1 MLVAFWL
8 LRPDC
13 HVCSQRAEMRSA
25 WGSMTMLLF
34 VKKRFADAIRD
45 GSKTLEIRAGSR
57 YRNLAPGDS
66 ISINGHFRKRV
77 ERVERVEGR
86 ENLIASLR
94 GRFHSAGVS
103 DEREGVRAIR
113 ECYPDDSG
121 EYFVLH
127 LR

>member
-66 ISINGHFRKRV
+66 IS
-77 ERVERVEGR
+77 
-86 ENLIASLR
+86 
-94 GRFHSAGVS
+94 
-103 DEREGVRAIR
+103 
-113 ECYPDDSG
+113 SG
-121 EYFVLH
+121 
-127 LR
+127 